1 MNYAIPQYLRLL
13 NKLELLK
20 TAFGANTQL
29 GKAYTSAYDKMDEY
43 YKMIKKQNFAIVATI
58 CDP

>member
-1 MNYAIPQYLRLL
+1 MNFAIPQYLRLL

-20 TAFGANTQL
+20 TAFSANTQL

-43 YKMIKKQNFAIVATI
+43 YKMIKK
-58 CDP
+58 